1 MIKLLLESTLTRVG
15 TETSEFNS
23 WISQRQKWCWPIWCK
38 KSDAIKMVKHK
49 LLQSVERKR
58 VQEIA
63 NFIAFF
69 GDTAMVVGGLFF
81 AFWFRFKSG
90 LIPLNE
96 SWWTSGGAF
105 QDLPAREYFG
115 IVLIGAMLL
124 VLIFVQ
130 MRMYR
135 PENLLRFK
143 RVLLIVCRGVFS
155 WILIYFSFS
164 LVLKFNPPISRIYVL
179 SSGFGVVTAVVVWRW
194 FFHKA
199 MLSRNI
205 AIGLRQNLAFL
216 GWSNDAARLSDSV
229 YADRSQPYTVVGYIS
244 AFSEE
249 GAQTPKTLIQYIGK
263 YSELEKLINEYSID
277 VLVLADSRWRQE
289 EMVQLINL
297 CARLMVKL
305 KVIPSGFQILVS
317 CLRLETVSSVPILG
331 VSETPLDNISNRVI
345 KRLIDI
351 FGAIFGLFWSI
362 PIIFVVGLIIFLE
375 SPGPIFF
382 WQERVG
388 RGGRKFRMIKLR
400 SMRLGADKL
409 DHLNQSTLR
418 GDPRL
423 LRIGGFIRRW
433 NLDEIPQ
440 FFNVLIGQMSL
451 VGPRPERTYHSEAL
465 SYTIP
470 HYNSR
475 LLCKPGITGWAQ
487 VNGLRGDT
495 DLVERIRLDL
505 YYLENWSVWL
515 DLQIMVQT
523 FITRKNA
530 Y

>member
-1 MIKLLLESTLTRVG
+1 
-15 TETSEFNS
+15 
-23 WISQRQKWCWPIWCK
+23 
-38 KSDAIKMVKHK
+38 VKPK
-49 LLQSVERKR
+49 RLQSSERR
-58 VQEIA
+58 TIQEVA
-63 NFIAFF
+63 NFVAIF
-69 GDTAMVVGGLFF
+69 GDTAMVILGIFF

-96 SWWTSGGAF
+96 TWWTSGGAF
-105 QDLPAREYFG
+105 QDRPVSEYFG
-115 IVLIGAMLL
+115 IIFIGGLLLILM
-124 VLIFVQ
+124 FVQ
-130 MRMYR
+130 MGMYR
-135 PENLLRFK
+135 SENLLRFK
-143 RVLLIVCRGVFS
+143 RVLLIICRGVFS
-155 WILIYFSFS
+155 WMLIYFSFS

-179 SSGFGVVTAVVVWRW
+179 SSGCGVVTAVVVWRW

-199 MLSRNI
+199 MLSPSI
-205 AIGLRQNLAFL
+205 AIGLQQSLVFV
-216 GWSNDAARLSDSV
+216 GWTSDAARLSHAV
-229 YADRSQPYTVVGYIS
+229 CADMGQPYRIVGYIS
-244 AFSEE
+244 NSSEE
-249 GAQTPKTLIQYIGK
+249 NAQNPKTLIRCIGK
-263 YSELEKLINEYSID
+263 YSELENLINEHSID
-277 VLVLADSRWRQE
+277 ILVLTGSQWRQE
-289 EMVQLINL
+289 EMVELINL

-305 KVIPSGFQILVS
+305 KVIASGFQLLVS
-317 CLRLETVSSVPILG
+317 CLRLETISSVAILG
-331 VSETPLDNISNRVI
+331 VSETPLDNIGNRAI
-345 KRLIDI
+345 KRFIDI
-351 FGAIFGLFWSI
+351 IGALVGIFGGI
-362 PIIFVVGLIIFLE
+362 PVIITVGSIIFLE

-400 SMRLGADKL
+400 SMRLDADKL

-418 GDPRL
+418 DDPRL
-423 LRIGGFIRRW
+423 LRIGGFIRKW

-440 FFNVLIGQMSL
+440 FYNVLIGQMSL
-451 VGPRPERTYHSEAL
+451 VGPRPERTYHSETL
-465 SYTIP
+465 SYEIP

-495 DLVERIRLDL
+495 DLAERIRLDL

>member
-1 MIKLLLESTLTRVG
+1 M
-15 TETSEFNS
+15 
-23 WISQRQKWCWPIWCK
+23 
-38 KSDAIKMVKHK
+38 
-49 LLQSVERKR
+49 
-58 VQEIA
+58 QEIA

-69 GDTAMVVGGLFF
+69 GDTAMVFLGLIF

-90 LIPLNE
+90 LIPLKE

-105 QDLPAREYFG
+105 QDRPASEYFG
-115 IVLIGAMLL
+115 IIAIGALL
-124 VLIFVQ
+124 LILIFVQ

-143 RVLLIVCRGVFS
+143 RVLLTICRGVFS
-155 WILIYFSFS
+155 WVLIYFSFS

-179 SSGFGVVTAVVVWRW
+179 TSGFGVVTAVAVWRY

-199 MLSRNI
+199 MLSPNI
-205 AIGLRQNLAFL
+205 AIGLRQNLAFV
-216 GWSNDAARLSDSV
+216 GWTDDAARLSHAV
-229 YADRSQPYTVVGYIS
+229 YADSGQPYSILGYIS
-244 AFSEE
+244 TSFEE
-249 GAQTPKTLIQYIGK
+249 NAQTSKIHIRCIGR
-263 YSELEKLINEYSID
+263 YSELEDLIKEHSID
-277 VLVLADSRWRQE
+277 ILVLAGSRWRQE
-289 EMVQLINL
+289 EMVELINL

-305 KVIPSGFQILVS
+305 KVIASGFQLLVS
-317 CLRLETVSSVPILG
+317 CLRLETISSVPILG
-331 VSETPLDNISNRVI
+331 VSETPLDNIGNRAI
-345 KRLIDI
+345 KRFIDI
-351 FGAIFGLFWSI
+351 IGALVGLFGGITVIIIVGS
-362 PIIFVVGLIIFLE
+362 IIFFE

-400 SMRLGADKL
+400 SMRLDADKF

-418 GDPRL
+418 DDPRL

-440 FFNVLIGQMSL
+440 FYNVLIGQMSL

-465 SYTIP
+465 SYAIP

-495 DLVERIRLDL
+495 DLAERIRLDL